1 MNFKKNDKNMKK
13 SVSTNE
19 EALASDES
27 KIADDQDLKI
37 NDKNEEALQIEQETL
52 IESLDEEAYMER
64 EEQPVVGPSE
74 MAKRIVTIESKNSK
88 FIGEVNENNKRDGI
102 GVVFYKNGDK
112 YVGQFKDGKKNGIGK
127 LYIANGEVF
136 QGEFVNDFLTG
147 FMEYI
152 GKFGIKQGYAERFQF
167 ISGPLI
173 YLRGENNFFSIEGD
187 FNVDKENSGYGESKN
202 TKKKLTYTGQLSS
215 WTYHGYGI
223 SSVKE
228 RFIYQGAHYQGKF
241 TGYGE
246 VFNPDGSKFFGFFK
260 NNLRDGF
267 SIAFCKDGRISF
279 GRYVNDVRNGPFIV
293 SSKSTL
299 RLELWNNGFKSKLI
313 EKFDSAKTYL
323 KSYYPEYEW
332 INKVNFK
339 ALTEIFNGV
348 YCDEFKIPNPPPMV
362 PSILPHKKEEKKIE
376 QQEATVKI
384 EEIKQ
389 IEPVKVAE
397 EVVKN
402 SLLTESP
409 KTEGAL
415 PKILEEN
422 INLLE
427 LAEEKKEPVT
437 VAEETKEVLNS
448 GFIEDCD

>member
-1 MNFKKNDKNMKK
+1 
-13 SVSTNE
+13 
-19 EALASDES
+19 
-27 KIADDQDLKI
+27 
-37 NDKNEEALQIEQETL
+37 
-52 IESLDEEAYMER
+52 
-64 EEQPVVGPSE
+64 
-74 MAKRIVTIESKNSK
+74 
-88 FIGEVNENNKRDGI
+88 
-102 GVVFYKNGDK
+102 
-112 YVGQFKDGKKNGIGK
+112 
-127 LYIANGEVF
+127 
-136 QGEFVNDFLTG
+136 
-147 FMEYI
+147 
-152 GKFGIKQGYAERFQF
+152 
-167 ISGPLI
+167 
-173 YLRGENNFFSIEGD
+173 
-187 FNVDKENSGYGESKN
+187 
-202 TKKKLTYTGQLSS
+202 
-215 WTYHGYGI
+215 
-223 SSVKE
+223 
-228 RFIYQGAHYQGKF
+228 
-241 TGYGE
+241 
-246 VFNPDGSKFFGFFK
+246 
-260 NNLRDGF
+260 
-267 SIAFCKDGRISF
+267 
-279 GRYVNDVRNGPFIV
+279 
-293 SSKSTL
+293 
-299 RLELWNNGFKSKLI
+299 
-313 EKFDSAKTYL
+313 L